1 MSVFNEKYKEVFFC
15 SALYFLT
22 YVDVH
27 MKIDL
32 YLTDAFSHMLFRVYF
47 HLRETRANI

>member
-1 MSVFNEKYKEVFFC
+1 MSVSNEKYKEVFFS
-15 SALYFLT
+15 SALYFLR

-32 YLTDAFSHMLFRVYF
+32 CLTDTFSHMLFSLYF
-47 HLRETRANI
+47 HLRETRANV